1 MPKWL
6 RRLCEK
12 GQYMNIYLVNA
23 DRLHFSA
30 KQLEA
35 MTRLLGC
42 GDLGG
47 IIEGVTWVKDNDDD
61 IIILASEWRADSHYM
76 LRPRCHHLHHM
87 IELFRAADRLEV
99 IEWQEYT
106 APFRVRGNVIA
117 ERMGDSLILCY
128 EGDVLNLK
136 AINVNQGKLNISYK
150 EDEQDDRT

>member
-1 MPKWL
+1 MS
-6 RRLCEK
+6 
-12 GQYMNIYLVNA
+12 IYLVNA

-30 KQLEA
+30 KQLGA
-35 MTRLLGC
+35 VSRLHAC
-42 GDLGG
+42 RDLGG
-47 IIEGVTWVKDNDDD
+47 ITEGVAWVRDNDDD
-61 IIILASEWRADSHYM
+61 IIILASEWRPDSHYM

-87 IELFRAADRLEV
+87 IEFFRAADRLEV

-150 EDEQDDRT
+150 EGGRNDSN